1 MTTSNK
7 PDYGYYGE
15 LEALFPSIDAVLQI
29 TIPEGAEPGD
39 TLTYRV
45 IPAASHWKGN
55 ATCLLAPDGTDF
67 INQLHAN
74 GGDKKAALA
83 AVKHAKELAK
93 ERRAAYL
100 KGQWED
106 DDDNSGNELAA
117 L

>member
-1 MTTSNK
+1 MTKSDK

-15 LEALFPSIDAVLQI
+15 LEALFPSTDEVLQI

-45 IPAASHWKGN
+45 IPAASHWIGN
-55 ATCLLAPDGTDF
+55 TTCLLAPDGTDF
-67 INQLHAN
+67 VNQLHAN

-93 ERRAAYL
+93 ERRKEYL
-100 KGQWED
+100 
-106 DDDNSGNELAA
+106 DNQRKSGGKELAV